1 MSERVRE
8 IAGRL
13 REMREIAGLSVEEVG
28 QKLTITT
35 EKYRTMESGDV
46 DIPVSVL
53 CEAAEIFGISVTE
66 HIYGEGNVG
75 AAALLSAIVVPLVN
89 VTCVIL
95 LESLRPGGGR
105 TTAKQLLC
113 RLAK

>member
-28 QKLTITT
+28 ERLTVTT
-35 EKYRTMESGDV
+35 EQYKTMESGTV

-53 CEAAEIFGISVTE
+53 CEAADIFGISVTE
-66 HIYGEGNVG
+66 
-75 AAALLSAIVVPLVN
+75 LLTGDRA
-89 VTCVIL
+89 
-95 LESLRPGGGR
+95 
-105 TTAKQLLC
+105 
-113 RLAK
+113 RL